1 MSSVLRVV
9 TVLGKRLSPSGQP
22 EPELVDRCATAARVA
37 RAGQADSEAAL
48 VIPTGGD
55 PARAGVTEAA
65 VMARLLAE
73 AGVAAARIVPEP
85 RARTT
90 AENAINV
97 LQLVAARLEAA
108 EAGSEVRLVVV
119 TSAYHLPLA
128 LWMFRQAASVLQLR
142 VSVRGEAA
150 LGAGAG
156 AEASVRQVLGMVE
169 AAPSM
174 MRLGLVRAG
183 LLAPDQEPQL
193 EDTAEVA
200 AETRKLLG
208 K

>member
-1 MSSVLRVV
+1 MKHYQV
-9 TVLGKRLSPSGQP
+9 
-22 EPELVDRCATAARVA
+22 
-37 RAGQADSEAAL
+37 DSEAAL

-73 AGVAAARIVPEP
+73 AGVAAARIVQEP

-90 AENAINV
+90 AENAIYV

-108 EAGSEVRLVVV
+108 EAGSEVRVVVV

-128 LWMFRQAASVLQLR
+128 LWMFRQAASVLPLR

-150 LGAGAG
+150 LVAG
-156 AEASVRQVLGMVE
+156 
-169 AAPSM
+169 
-174 MRLGLVRAG
+174 
-183 LLAPDQEPQL
+183 
-193 EDTAEVA
+193 
-200 AETRKLLG
+200 
-208 K
+208 